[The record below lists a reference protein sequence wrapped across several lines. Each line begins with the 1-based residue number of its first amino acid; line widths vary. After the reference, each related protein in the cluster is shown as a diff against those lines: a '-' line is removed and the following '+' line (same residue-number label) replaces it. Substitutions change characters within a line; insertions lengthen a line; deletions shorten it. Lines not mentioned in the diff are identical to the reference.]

1 MQKDEEFIA
10 ILKSAVKENR
20 LDIIPDSD
28 LLEICKR
35 AKLIGASSYNL
46 DIELSKA
53 INTLLEEI
61 KKRRSSPDT
70 TPQKILDYKDSSF
83 SKINEG
89 GGSYKWVYA
98 IAIPVII
105 IALVLI
111 ISNYSSDKTGTEAPK
126 APTFDIV
133 GYYNE
138 YKSYYGDIPLEDVA
152 KHAFTALGYDK
163 EYPDYESWKKDK
175 GLEAII
181 QEDNDRRTPS
191 FSSKLM
197 GAIPFRYD
205 EEYIQGCLY
214 RYDRFNKTVEQ
225 RQGSDENSFKWVP
238 RKQFKNLQHARD
250 LLAKWAVADAI
261 EEKNEELQ
269 DSNEEL
275 RDSVEGLKREQED
288 RAFRERMGLVH

>member
-1 MQKDEEFIA
+1 MQKNEEFIEL
-10 ILKSAVKENR
+10 LKSAINENG
-20 LDIIPDSD
+20 LNTIPGDD
-28 LLEICKR
+28 LIEIYKR
-35 AKLIGASSYNL
+35 AKLIEASSNNL

-53 INTLLEEI
+53 INTLLKEI
-61 KKRRSSPDT
+61 KKRRLSPDT

-98 IAIPVII
+98 IAIPAII

-181 QEDNDRRTPS
+181 QEDNDRRKPS

-197 GAIPFRYD
+197 GAIPFRY
-205 EEYIQGCLY
+205 EEESIYGSLY
-214 RYDRFNKTVEQ
+214 RYDRFTKTVE
-225 RQGSDENSFKWVP
+225 RRYGNNENSFKWVLKP
-238 RKQFKNLQHARD
+238 QFKNLQHVRD
-250 LLAKWAVADAI
+250 YMAQCERNGQIWAI
-261 EEKNEELQ
+261 EAQTEEL
-269 DSNEEL
+269 
-275 RDSVEGLKREQED
+275 KRKQIVQQMQQPIMQQQTMQQQWEAD
-288 RAFRERMGLVH
+288 R